1 MSSSFFF
8 FLSCTNRRPPPPPHP
23 AKYGFVDETCPSTFC
38 KMMEI
43 IPSTELRD
51 IGLSF
56 SRMLFYKDTGDVS
69 EEVYDV
75 ILHQILSE
83 NWQAQREFY
92 DACVSG
98 DADTKAAY
106 HARYLGRTMG
116 KLKDHVDGF
125 LKELD
130 ELYEKASTKDLAKHT
145 RLPMILAHNDC
156 VRQTFMRVKEKI
168 DPIVAQT
175 MYS

>member
-1 MSSSFFF
+1 M
-8 FLSCTNRRPPPPPHP
+8 
-23 AKYGFVDETCPSTFC
+23 D
-38 KMMEI
+38 I

-83 NWQAQREFY
+83 NWQSQREFY
-92 DACVSG
+92 NACVTG
-98 DADTKAAY
+98 DAETKAAY

-116 KLKDHVDGF
+116 VLKDHVDKF
-125 LKELD
+125 LRELD
-130 ELYEKASTKDLAKHT
+130 ELYEKASTKDPSKHP
-145 RLPMILAHNDC
+145 RLPLVLAHNDC
-156 VRQTFMRVKEKI
+156 VKQTFLRVKEKI